1 MRSLGIPAP
10 NNEKQR
16 LTISTCVTITQENT
30 MTREVGL
37 WIDHRKSVIVTF
49 VNGSEMTREIRSN
62 IEKHVRFSSGA
73 QEKASLLPHQA
84 TAEDLRDRKFTDHL
98 GKYYE
103 GVILS
108 IRDADAIWIFGP
120 GEAKV
125 ELGKQLERENLGRR
139 IVGIDSMARM
149 TSRQVAAKV
158 REHYLI

>member
-1 MRSLGIPAP
+1 
-10 NNEKQR
+10 
-16 LTISTCVTITQENT
+16 VTITQENK
-30 MTREVGL
+30 MKREVGL

-62 IEKHVRFSSGA
+62 IEKHVRFSSSSDA
-73 QEKASLLPHQA
+73 KATLPPHQT
-84 TAEDLRDRKFTDHL
+84 TAEDVRDQRFTDHL

-139 IVGIDSMARM
+139 IVGIDSGSRM
-149 TSRQVAAKV
+149 TSRQIAAKV

>member
-1 MRSLGIPAP
+1 MA
-10 NNEKQR
+10 
-16 LTISTCVTITQENT
+16 
-30 MTREVGL
+30 REVGL

-62 IEKHVRFSSGA
+62 IEKHVRFSSGSDA
-73 QEKASLLPHQA
+73 KATASLHQA

-120 GEAKV
+120 GEAKL
-125 ELGKQLERENLGRR
+125 ELGKQLEQENLGKR
-139 IVGIDSMARM
+139 IVGIDTVNQM
-149 TSRQVAAKV
+149 TAHQIAAKV
-158 REHYLI
+158 RAHYLI

>member
-1 MRSLGIPAP
+1 
-10 NNEKQR
+10 
-16 LTISTCVTITQENT
+16 VTITQENT

-49 VNGSEMTREIRSN
+49 VNGSEITREIRSN

-73 QEKASLLPHQA
+73 QAKATLLPHQA
-84 TAEDLRDRKFTDHL
+84 TAEDVRDRRFTDHL

-103 GVILS
+103 GIILS

-125 ELGKQLERENLGRR
+125 ELGKQLAREDLGSRV
-139 IVGIDSMARM
+139 VGIDTVAKM
-149 TSRQVAAKV
+149 TSRQIAAKV
-158 REHYLI
+158 RKHYLN

>member
-1 MRSLGIPAP
+1 M
-10 NNEKQR
+10 K
-16 LTISTCVTITQENT
+16 
-30 MTREVGL
+30 REVGL

-49 VNGSEMTREIRSN
+49 VNGNEMTREIRSD
-62 IEKHVRFSSGA
+62 IEKHVRFSDGPQPKA
-73 QEKASLLPHQA
+73 KASFLPQQP
-84 TAEDLRDRKFTDHL
+84 TAEDARDRRFADHL

-125 ELGKQLERENLGRR
+125 ELGKQLEQENLGRR

-149 TSRQVAAKV
+149 TSRQIAAKV
-158 REHYLI
+158 REHYSI